1 MFKFQ
6 NYSAIKN
13 AQDNPRVRATAL
25 TKNGYVFGVKDNYEV
40 DEGVI
45 YSEAAVPFADAD
57 AAKAGDVW
65 VAINIIDKPELMNT
79 SDYVINTGEYI
90 RAFNLSKLH
99 GEKVEITSDIVID
112 DYANV
117 AVGDKLIPA
126 NATDNDS
133 APMKWKKATDTDTG
147 YSVCLEVTAKTTFGV
162 FTIDGSVGGGFECK
176 ITSSVHITEL
186 INQISELNN
195 KINDLN
201 SSPNN

>member
-1 MFKFQ
+1 MSMFKFQ

-25 TKNGYVFGVKDNYEV
+25 TKNGYVFGVQDNYNV
-40 DEGVI
+40 EGVI
-45 YSEAAVPFADAD
+45 YSEAAVPFADAA

-79 SDYVINTGEYI
+79 SDYVINAGEYI

-99 GEKVEITSDIVID
+99 GEKVEITSDLVID

-126 NATDNDS
+126 NVADNGS
-133 APMKWKKATDTDTG
+133 ASMKWKKATDTG

-162 FTIDGSVGGGFECK
+162 FTIDGNVGGGFECK
-176 ITSSVHITEL
+176 ITS
-186 INQISELNN
+186 N
-195 KINDLN
+195 
-201 SSPNN
+201 

>member
-25 TKNGYVFGVKDNYEV
+25 TKIGYVFGVKDNYEV
-40 DEGVI
+40 SEGVI
-45 YSEAAVPFADAD
+45 YSEAAVPFANAG

-65 VAINIIDKPELMNT
+65 VAINRIDKPELMNT

-112 DYANV
+112 AYNTV
-117 AVGDKLIPA
+117 NVGDKLIPA
-126 NATDNDS
+126 NKADNPT
-133 APMKWKKATDTDTG
+133 APMKWKKANVNDNG
-147 YSVCLEVTAKTTFGV
+147 YKVCLEVTAKTTFGV
-162 FTIDGSVGGGFECK
+162 FTIDGRVGGGFECK
-176 ITSSVHITEL
+176 ITSI
-186 INQISELNN
+186 
-195 KINDLN
+195 
-201 SSPNN
+201 

>member
-1 MFKFQ
+1 MSMFKFQ

-25 TKNGYVFGVKDNYEV
+25 TKNGYVFVVKDNCDV
-40 DEGVI
+40 GGGVI
-45 YSEAAVPFADAD
+45 YSEAAVPFANAD

-79 SDYVINTGEYI
+79 SDYVINAGEYI

-99 GEKVEITSDIVID
+99 GEKVEITSDLVID
-112 DYANV
+112 AYTDV

-126 NATDNDS
+126 NATDS
-133 APMKWKKATDTDTG
+133 ASMKWKKAKTGTDTG

-162 FTIDGSVGGGFECK
+162 FTIDGNVGGGFECK
-176 ITSSVHITEL
+176 ITS
-186 INQISELNN
+186 N
-195 KINDLN
+195 
-201 SSPNN
+201 

>member
-1 MFKFQ
+1 MSMFKFQ

-25 TKNGYVFGVKDNYEV
+25 TKNGYVFGVKDNYNV
-40 DEGVI
+40 GGGVI
-45 YSEAAVPFADAD
+45 YSEAAVPFADAA

-99 GEKVEITSDIVID
+99 GEKVEITNDLVID

-126 NATDNDS
+126 NATDNAS
-133 APMKWKKATDTDTG
+133 ASMKWKKATVTDTG

-176 ITSSVHITEL
+176 ITS
-186 INQISELNN
+186 N
-195 KINDLN
+195 
-201 SSPNN
+201 